1 MIAVAV
7 AVLVVGGSAIA
18 WWAGGPPGR
27 PTYWATPVR
36 LLVLGALILD
46 GLGAVALAASGESTG
61 GALLIG
67 ASFVAIGLGASAVR
81 LVTGGAT
88 LPMTEMTV
96 GPVRAVVVA
105 GLAGVGLAMYGLL
118 ASRHGIPL
126 LTGDAQSARAGFVGP
141 PWDLFRWL
149 VPPAALVAAGI
160 ALTLGSRRWAIAG
173 LGAIGGVIALEVLA
187 ASRALPF
194 ELGVTALLLV
204 VWAGRR
210 LRLGVWA
217 LVVTAAA
224 VIFLG
229 VLFARVAPEGSFSG
243 PLDAVAFALNRT
255 VGRVILIQ
263 PRTVDAAVDVFPD
276 QLPHLGGSSYLRWT
290 SRLTGEE
297 PPAALGTILFAHL
310 FPGEP
315 PGGFA
320 APGLLAEG
328 YANFGPIFAL
338 GLMVVVGG
346 AAAGLGRWL
355 GHAPADVATR
365 VLAALLAVAIMRTYA
380 TSLNGFLITCGA
392 ALGWWILV
400 AGPWP
405 RPWRGLRGS
414 DPG

>member
-1 MIAVAV
+1 
-7 AVLVVGGSAIA
+7 L
-18 WWAGGPPGR
+18 
-27 PTYWATPVR
+27 
-36 LLVLGALILD
+36 
-46 GLGAVALAASGESTG
+46 
-61 GALLIG
+61 
-67 ASFVAIGLGASAVR
+67 
-81 LVTGGAT
+81 
-88 LPMTEMTV
+88 
-96 GPVRAVVVA
+96 
-105 GLAGVGLAMYGLL
+105 
-118 ASRHGIPL
+118 
-126 LTGDAQSARAGFVGP
+126 

-149 VPPAALVAAGI
+149 VPPATLVAAGI
-160 ALTLGSRRWAIAG
+160 AVTLGSRRSALVGAGAIA
-173 LGAIGGVIALEVLA
+173 AVIALEVLA

-194 ELGVTALLLV
+194 ELGVAAVLLV
-204 VWAGRR
+204 VWAGGRV
-210 LRLGVWA
+210 RLGMWV

-255 VGRVILIQ
+255 IGRVVLIQ
-263 PRTVDAAVDVFPD
+263 PRTVDAAVEVFPD
-276 QLPHLGGSSYLRWT
+276 ELPYLAGSSYLRWT
-290 SRLTGEE
+290 SRVAGDE

-310 FPGEP
+310 FPDEP

-320 APGLLAEG
+320 APGVMAEG

-338 GLMVVVGG
+338 GLMVVIGA

-365 VLAALLAVAIMRTYA
+365 VLAALLAVAIIRTYA
-380 TSLNGFLITCGA
+380 TSLNGFLITCAA

-405 RPWRGLRGS
+405 RPWRGLRVRP